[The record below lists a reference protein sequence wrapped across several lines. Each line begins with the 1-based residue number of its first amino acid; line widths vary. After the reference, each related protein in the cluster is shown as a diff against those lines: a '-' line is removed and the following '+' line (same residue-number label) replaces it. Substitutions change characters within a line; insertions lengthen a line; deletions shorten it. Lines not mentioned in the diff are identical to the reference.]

1 MTRPVRQRRLRG
13 MAARALLLLLAALP
27 AGGVGADGTAVEAL
41 GGWEGDSR
49 AQGYGFAGAG
59 ALIPAGPKLVVP
71 LRALGSY
78 LYYDFNSAGTT
89 TRVTSPG
96 VTVMGGIRFVG
107 ATGNFTVLGG
117 GEVRQ
122 EHRTLDTPG
131 ATGEEHRTTGIVL
144 QGDGDLAFGRHWR
157 GYLFANYGGASS
169 YLYGRAAMRYQ
180 VTNIDWKGP
189 RSFFLG
195 LEGVR
200 QGNDESDAV
209 QGGGFAEWNFVPQ
222 KISLVLRGG
231 YKESWSPGEE
241 HLPGSYFGISLYH
254 KF

>member
-1 MTRPVRQRRLRG
+1 MSRRERPGRLPRMT
-13 MAARALLLLLAALP
+13 AHALLLLLAAVP
-27 AGGVGADGTAVEAL
+27 APGVRAESPAVEAL
-41 GGWEGDSR
+41 GGWEGDNR

-59 ALIPAGPKLVVP
+59 ALIPAGKNLVVP

-78 LYYDFNSAGTT
+78 LYYDFNSSGTT
-89 TRVTSPG
+89 TKVISPG
-96 VTVMGGIRFVG
+96 VTLMAGIRLVG
-107 ATGNFTVLGG
+107 AKGNFTLLGG

-122 EHRTLDTPG
+122 ERRTLEAAGGT
-131 ATGEEHRTTGIVL
+131 TEEHRTSGVVL
-144 QGDGDLAFGRHWR
+144 QGDGDMAFGRRWR
-157 GYLFANYGGASS
+157 GYLFGNYGGASS
-169 YLYGRAAMRYQ
+169 YLFGRTAMRCQ

-200 QGNDESDAV
+200 QGNDESDAL

-222 KISLVLRGG
+222 RISLVLRGG

-241 HLPGSYFGISLYH
+241 HLRGSYVGIGLYH
-254 KF
+254 RF